1 MLENLLLQKWKKQ
14 ITFFMDEKKIN
25 SNIQFL
31 RGISVIIVF
40 FFHFNTKI
48 FNVFFV
54 GVDIFFYYQVL

>member
-1 MLENLLLQKWKKQ
+1 
-14 ITFFMDEKKIN
+14 MDEKKIN

-54 GVDIFFYYQVL
+54 GVDIFFFTIRFCNN